1 MIPLREFA
9 QRRARTPGSSQ
20 LVQTQLLGPVGAARR
35 HADGL
40 EGMTGLFRRRSG
52 CSYDEDVPTTDGDT
66 RPTRPRPA
74 RAVPRRSRG
83 CLPRVLLWTLG
94 ATIACVLGLGVL
106 MVGMAAGA
114 EFGSPADLTFVED
127 VASAY
132 GIDSVF
138 WPTATVPSPAPVAIL
153 REVMASGR
161 TTSTAF
167 QPGSHYTET
176 PPATPTPTASATAT
190 PTETGSQT
198 ETPTGSVSP
207 SVTASPSRTSTVTR
221 TMSPYRTWTP
231 SRTPSRTS
239 TRTPTP
245 TPTWT
250 GTPGPPS
257 PTATATWTPGP
268 PTDTPGPGTVYP
280 TETPSN
286 TPSNTPVPPTDTAV
300 PPTAT
305 SEACNLSGNSGF
317 ENTML
322 GLINAER
329 QNQGLRAYAMQ
340 SQLQAAAR
348 VHSADMA
355 CNSFISHT
363 GSDGSGVRDRVARQ
377 GYSWSWIGE
386 NIMSTSNTSS
396 APQVAFDWW
405 MNSAPHRA
413 NLMSPNYTEIGIGYR
428 YNPDTRRG
436 YFTAVFARP

>member
-1 MIPLREFA
+1 MKP
-9 QRRARTPGSSQ
+9 RR
-20 LVQTQLLGPVGAARR
+20 
-35 HADGL
+35 
-40 EGMTGLFRRRSG
+40 
-52 CSYDEDVPTTDGDT
+52 
-66 RPTRPRPA
+66 RPTRRR
-74 RAVPRRSRG
+74 RAGGGLGRG
-83 CLPRVLLWTLG
+83 FVWTLG
-94 ATIACVLGLGVL
+94 GSLACVLGTAVL
-106 MVGMAAGA
+106 AAGWAAGA
-114 EFGSPADLTFVED
+114 AFGSPADLAFVED
-127 VASAY
+127 LASAY
-132 GIDSVF
+132 GIDSVLR
-138 WPTATVPSPAPVAIL
+138 PTATEPSPAPVAIL
-153 REVMASGR
+153 REVMGSGR

-176 PPATPTPTASATAT
+176 PPATQTPTASDTAT
-190 PTETGSQT
+190 PTETGTPS

-207 SVTASPSRTSTVTR
+207 SVTASPSRTPTVTR

-257 PTATATWTPGP
+257 PTVTATWTPGP
-268 PTDTPGPGTVYP
+268 PTDTPGPGTIYP

-286 TPSNTPVPPTDTAV
+286 TPLPQTDTAI

-305 SEACNLSGNSGF
+305 PESSCNPSGNSGF
-317 ENTML
+317 ENTLL

-413 NLMSPNYTEIGIGYR
+413 NLMSPNYTEIGLGYR
-428 YNPDTRRG
+428 DNPETRRG

>member
-1 MIPLREFA
+1 MPAI
-9 QRRARTPGSSQ
+9 
-20 LVQTQLLGPVGAARR
+20 
-35 HADGL
+35 
-40 EGMTGLFRRRSG
+40 
-52 CSYDEDVPTTDGDT
+52 DGDT

-74 RAVPRRSRG
+74 LPGPRRSRG
-83 CLPRVLLWTLG
+83 CLARALLWTLG
-94 ATIACVLGLGVL
+94 GTIAFVFALVVL

-114 EFGSPADLTFVED
+114 EFGSPADLAFVED
-127 VASAY
+127 LAAAY
-132 GIDSVF
+132 GIDAVL
-138 WPTATVPSPAPVAIL
+138 WPTATVSSPPPVSIL
-153 REVMASGR
+153 REVSASGR

-176 PPATPTPTASATAT
+176 APATQTPTASDTAT
-190 PTETGSQT
+190 PTEAGTST

-207 SVTASPSRTSTVTR
+207 SATASPSRTPTVTR

-231 SRTPSRTS
+231 SRTPSRTA
-239 TRTPTP
+239 TRTPTR

-257 PTATATWTPGP
+257 PTATSSWTPGP
-268 PTDTPGPGTVYP
+268 PTDTPGPGTVFP
-280 TETPSN
+280 TE

-305 SEACNLSGNSGF
+305 PESSCNLSGNSGF
-317 ENTML
+317 ENTLL

-329 QNQGLRAYAMQ
+329 DNRGLRAYAMQ
-340 SQLQAAAR
+340 GQLQAAAR

-355 CNSFISHT
+355 CNSFVSHT
-363 GSDGSGVRDRVARQ
+363 GSDGSSVRDRVARQ

-386 NIMSTSNTSS
+386 NILSTSNTSS
-396 APQVAFDWW
+396 SAPQTAFDWW
-405 MNSAPHRA
+405 MNSAPHLA
-413 NLMSPNYTEIGIGYR
+413 NLMSPNYTEIGLGYR